1 LSHASPELSQLIRQI
16 EDRISIEVEEAGLQ
30 SRREVAE
37 ELNQMMRRLRQ
48 CRSTEEVASWVLDSA
63 ASFGGPAALFEVM
76 GAKLRGVRSRG
87 FPATSAEPFEELETA
102 FDEAP
107 AFAHSIQERETVVA
121 IGAEA
126 EVSMRIA
133 NALPVAPGDKV
144 YLFPMVIQE
153 NVVAILYVTEA
164 SPELTLG
171 LGDAS
176 ASPAPTLGLPSTST
190 VDRAALELLT
200 GAAAGAAQIL
210 ASQEGIAVRQAAPE
224 LIGIQG
230 VDMRTHASAA
240 TSDIRRQALEAQAR
254 WFARTEVARMRLFRR
269 KALEQGRMERDIYSA
284 LKPEIEAARRTY
296 QQDYLEVS
304 PRIAD
309 YLHRELVSLAHD
321 DANVL
326 GPEYPGS
333 LA

>member
-1 LSHASPELSQLIRQI
+1 M
-16 EDRISIEVEEAGLQ
+16 EVEEAGIR
-30 SRREVAE
+30 SRRALGE

-48 CRSTEEVASWVLDSA
+48 CCSTEEVANWVLDSA
-63 ASFGGPAALFEVM
+63 AAFGGPAALFEVM

-87 FPATSAEPFEELETA
+87 FPATGAEPFEELEVSS
-102 FDEAP
+102 DEAP

-126 EVSMRIA
+126 EVSLRIA
-133 NALPVAPGDKV
+133 NALPLAPGEKV

-153 NVVAILYVTEA
+153 KVVAILYVTEA
-164 SPELTLG
+164 SPALTLG
-171 LGDAS
+171 LRDT
-176 ASPAPTLGLPSTST
+176 PT
-190 VDRAALELLT
+190 VDRAALELLA

-210 ASQEGIAVRQAAPE
+210 AAKESAGVHQAPE
-224 LIGIQG
+224 LIAIQG
-230 VDMRTHASAA
+230 VDMRAHVGAA
-240 TSDIRRQALEAQAR
+240 ASDIPRQALEARAR

-269 KALEQGRMERDIYSA
+269 KAVEQGRAQRNIYSA

-296 QQDYLEVS
+296 QQYYVEVS
-304 PRIAD
+304 PGIAD

-321 DANVL
+321 DANLL

-333 LA
+333 LG